1 MACQLW
7 QLAFNVLVFQVYL
20 RISSFLLLY
29 FLSWNLLGTSRD
41 LLARQTRKSLCRC
54 HIEFSMAR
62 WRDDETDILQLFPL
76 EAYLTPGFLWIRVYW
91 LRTTSTVK
99 LLHLF
104 HPLLVDMIVLLQ
116 LFGLWD
122 AKIRI
127 YDSVHNSGVIG
138 GYLLVLDQQHVS

>member
-1 MACQLW
+1 
-7 QLAFNVLVFQVYL
+7 
-20 RISSFLLLY
+20 
-29 FLSWNLLGTSRD
+29 
-41 LLARQTRKSLCRC
+41 
-54 HIEFSMAR
+54 MAR
-62 WRDDETDILQLFPL
+62 RGNDETDILQLFPL

-104 HPLLVDMIVLLQ
+104 HPLLVDMILLLQ

-127 YDSVHNSGVIG
+127 YDSVHNSCVIG
-138 GYLLVLDQQHVS
+138 GYLLVLDQEHVS